1 MTAVAEAATV
11 TAVAE
16 AATAATAVAT
26 ADAAVGARGS
36 AVAQAVAAMR
46 SSCRGSA
53 LPELPERQVAGLTSW
68 RPPGPRTTANRLA
81 GKLKHEFVFIC
92 FFVAASRLCVL

>member
-53 LPELPERQVAGLTSW
+53 LPELPERQVAGLIQAGAP
-68 RPPGPRTTANRLA
+68 RGQGPQTVLRENSKRIRST
-81 GKLKHEFVFIC
+81 FV
-92 FFVAASRLCVL
+92 SL

>member
-53 LPELPERQVAGLTSW
+53 LPELPERQVAGLIQAGA
-68 RPPGPRTTANRLA
+68 PGAKDDRKPSC
-81 GKLKHEFVFIC
+81 GKTQKEFD
-92 FFVAASRLCVL
+92 RY

>member
-68 RPPGPRTTANRLA
+68 RGRPQTVLRENSNTNLF
-81 GKLKHEFVFIC
+81 LFVSKTP
-92 FFVAASRLCVL
+92 FFFRQ

>member
-53 LPELPERQVAGLTSW
+53 LPELPERQVAGLIQAGAPRGQG
-68 RPPGPRTTANRLA
+68 RPQTVLRENSKRIRSS
-81 GKLKHEFVFIC
+81 FV
-92 FFVAASRLCVL
+92 SL

>member
-53 LPELPERQVAGLTSW
+53 LPELPERQVAGLIQ
-68 RPPGPRTTANRLA
+68 A
-81 GKLKHEFVFIC
+81 GGAKDDRKPSCGKTQKEFDLYLF
-92 FFVAASRLCVL
+92 LCEDFNSKQ